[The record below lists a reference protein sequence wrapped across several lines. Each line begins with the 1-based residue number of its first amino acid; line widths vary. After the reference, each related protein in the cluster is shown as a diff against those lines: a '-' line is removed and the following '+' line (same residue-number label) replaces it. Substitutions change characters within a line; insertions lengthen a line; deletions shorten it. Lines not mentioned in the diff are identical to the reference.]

1 LTAAKFIDRHGGDLI
16 YKVLFSALLLSSGAL
31 AQQLGPDTEPG
42 QLFLVDVD
50 GERVVYQAG
59 FDKIWYPRLAA
70 TFGMTLSEQLAFIEQ
85 LEYAGI
91 RDWRIGYYWDTT
103 PLKWSIFGHVAH
115 PGGNEASGYD
125 TSVYFP
131 YTSQLVRGGETY
143 FYTHGRTGD
152 EWGDPRSGGNGAI
165 ISMGP
170 LSIFGL
176 PDSGRYAS
184 RGVPIPAALEE
195 DQPDSIF
202 APAYPDGRP
211 RTFYTL
217 NPSEAQDHWSCTV
230 DNRCTY
236 NEDLNY
242 TPANLPFCLQAS
254 PQVRDCGAWTV
265 SEAMPQFWEANGD
278 IHEIRIASA
287 SQPEGQLMPVT
298 VTGVWQD
305 ETADSAS
312 PDAEFF
318 ETDEASVLRL
328 RAERDEGGNG
338 RVYHIVFGDGA
349 EEYTFRVGVP
359 NIADNRHLLIDDGQV
374 FRLGM

>member
-1 LTAAKFIDRHGGDLI
+1 M
-16 YKVLFSALLLSSGAL
+16 YKVLFAALLLSSSTL

-59 FDKIWYPRLAA
+59 FDKIWYPRLAD
-70 TFGMTLSEQLAFIEQ
+70 TFDMSLSEQLAFIEQ

-115 PGGNEASGYD
+115 PGGNEANGYD

-131 YTSQLVRGGETY
+131 YTSQLIRGGETY

-176 PDSGRYAS
+176 PDSGRYAT

-217 NPSEAQDHWSCTV
+217 NPSEAQDHWSCTA
-230 DNRCTY
+230 DDRCTY

-242 TPANLPFCLQAS
+242 TPANLPFCLQGS

-305 ETADSAS
+305 EATDSAS
-312 PDAEFF
+312 PAAEFF
-318 ETDEASVLRL
+318 ETNEASVFRL
-328 RAERDEGGNG
+328 RAERDDGGNG

-359 NIADNRHLLIDDGQV
+359 NIADNRHLLIDDGRV

>member
-1 LTAAKFIDRHGGDLI
+1 MVFKSEHSGACAAVVAFHL
-16 YKVLFSALLLSSGAL
+16 VAASAL

-42 QLFLVDVD
+42 RLFLVDID

-59 FDKIWYPRLAA
+59 FDKIWYPRLAD
-70 TFGMTLSEQLAFIEQ
+70 TFGMTLPEQLAFIEQ

-103 PLKWSIFGHVAH
+103 PLKWSIFGHVKQ
-115 PGGNEASGYD
+115 PGGNEANGYD

-131 YTSQLVRGGETY
+131 YTSQTIRDGETF

-152 EWGDPRSGGNGAI
+152 EWGDPQSGGNGAI

-170 LSIFGL
+170 LVPFGL
-176 PDSGRYAS
+176 PDSDRYAS
-184 RGVPIPAALEE
+184 HGVPIPAALEE
-195 DQPDSIF
+195 DQPDSVF

-217 NPSEAQDHWSCTV
+217 VPSDAQDHWSCTA
-230 DNRCTY
+230 DDRCTY
-236 NEDLNY
+236 NEDLNFS
-242 TPANLPFCLQAS
+242 PANLPYCLQGN
-254 PQVRDCGAWTV
+254 PQERDCGAWTL
-265 SEAMPQFWEANGD
+265 SEAMPQFWAANGD

-287 SQPEGQLMPVT
+287 SQPEGRLLPVAI
-298 VTGVWQD
+298 TGVWQD
-305 ETADSAS
+305 EAADSSSQDVEIFA
-312 PDAEFF
+312 
-318 ETDEASVLRL
+318 TDEATVVRL
-328 RAERDEGGNG
+328 PAERDEEGNG

-359 NIADNRHLLIDDGQV
+359 NIVDNRHLLDDDGPV
-374 FRLGM
+374 VRSGM

>member
-1 LTAAKFIDRHGGDLI
+1 MYKLLFAALM
-16 YKVLFSALLLSSGAL
+16 FSSNTL

-42 QLFLVDVD
+42 QLFLVDID

-59 FDKIWYPRLAA
+59 FDKIWYPRLAD
-70 TFGMTLSEQLAFIEQ
+70 TFGMTLAEQLVFIEQ

-103 PLKWSIFGHVAH
+103 PLKWSIFGHVTH
-115 PGGNEASGYD
+115 LGGNEANGYD

-131 YTSQLVRGGETY
+131 YTSQLIRGGETF

-170 LSIFGL
+170 ILTFGL
-176 PDSGRYAS
+176 PDSDQYAT

-195 DQPDSIF
+195 NQPDSIF

-217 NPSEAQDHWSCTV
+217 VPSEAQDHWSCTA
-230 DNRCTY
+230 DDRCTY

-242 TPANLPFCLQAS
+242 TPANAPFCLQGS

-312 PDAEFF
+312 PDDAFF
-318 ETDEASVLRL
+318 QTDEATVLRL

-359 NIADNRHLLIDDGQV
+359 NIVDNRHLLIDEGRV